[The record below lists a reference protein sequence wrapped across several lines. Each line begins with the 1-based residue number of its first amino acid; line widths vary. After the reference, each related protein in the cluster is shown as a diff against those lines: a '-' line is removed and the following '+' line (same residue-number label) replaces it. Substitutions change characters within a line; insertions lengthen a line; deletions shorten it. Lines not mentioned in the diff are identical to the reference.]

1 MRGHVVL
8 SLKQLAG
15 NSYKVPENVLCPAII
30 VSPATITTSLS
41 TITTSLSM
49 QVKVQVIHWTTWDSD
64 TGNTEH
70 IQTHL

>member
-1 MRGHVVL
+1 ML
-8 SLKQLAG
+8 SFHLS
-15 NSYKVPENVLCPAII
+15 NWPEIHIKFLCPAVI
-30 VSPATITTSLS
+30 VSPATIA
-41 TITTSLSM
+41 TSLSM